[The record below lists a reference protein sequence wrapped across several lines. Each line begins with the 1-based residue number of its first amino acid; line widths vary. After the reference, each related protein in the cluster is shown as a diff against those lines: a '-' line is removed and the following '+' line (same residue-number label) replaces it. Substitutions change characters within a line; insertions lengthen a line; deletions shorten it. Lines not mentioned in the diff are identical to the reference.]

1 MAILAELD
9 AKRELAAEAL
19 LEAKLAITDRARQ
32 AAEEHDMELAEAI
45 ADWET
50 VLTAASEILMHAGD
64 DKVRAELLAK
74 ALTID
79 EEMERKIDQE

>member
-9 AKRELAAEAL
+9 TKRELATKAL
-19 LEAKLAITDRARQ
+19 LHAKLAITDRARQ
-32 AAEEHDMELAEAI
+32 VLQEDDMELAEAI

-50 VLTAASEILMHAGD
+50 VLTAASEILMQGGD
-64 DKVRAELLAK
+64 DQVRAELLAK

-79 EEMERKIDQE
+79 EELERTIDGE